1 MKKQKTSLIAL
12 ALILGAVLSACG
24 NSAGDGSEITEA
36 NTNGTQE
43 AVTTED
49 PYAAEKAILDSIPV
63 YDFGGEEF
71 IIAAQASLGNSET
84 EIYVEEADGDVIHD
98 AIYKRNLAI
107 NEKFN
112 CEIRVNGCS
121 VSTTVKQAVS
131 AGDDTYQIAFPSLNE
146 AAVLGQENYLSDFCD
161 YDVLQI
167 SEKWWD
173 QGTANMNIN
182 GKVFFMSGDIN
193 ILDND
198 VTYIM
203 LFNKKLIADNDME
216 EPYQLVRDGK
226 WTLDVFSEMC
236 KDISADVNGDALM
249 DEYDRY
255 GYVTTP
261 GGPNT
266 FFYGSNLKYVEFDED
281 HIPYLQ
287 VDSTKTTQVL
297 EKVVNVTGAS
307 HHVSYIPSDFLVGR
321 TMFMEDRALFYG
333 EVLSYIMGLR
343 DMNSEFGVLPI
354 PKFDEAQ
361 EVYTTYCESNS
372 STATLPNVGDPE
384 IAATI
389 LEGMAIQSYI
399 TLTPA
404 YYDVA
409 LERKYSR
416 DEESIEMIDIALAN
430 RVYDIARVYTSLDI
444 SGVFQDLATDG
455 NTDFASAFA
464 RREKAAKK
472 RLEKIVDAFDAIGS

>member
-1 MKKQKTSLIAL
+1 MKKQQTALL
-12 ALILGAVLSACG
+12 ALTLLLGSVLCACG
-24 NSAGDGSEITEA
+24 DSAGDVTKTTEA
-36 NTNGTQE
+36 NTNETKD

-49 PYAAEKAILDSIPV
+49 PYAAEKAVFDALPELDL
-63 YDFGGEEF
+63 GGAEF
-71 IIAAQASLGNSET
+71 VIAVQEGVGRSTGEV
-84 EIYVEEADGDVIHD
+84 YVEEANGDVIND
-98 AIYKRNLAI
+98 AVYKRNLAV
-107 NEKFN
+107 NERFN
-112 CEIRVNGCS
+112 CEIRANSCS
-121 VSTTVKQAVS
+121 VGETIKQAVS
-131 AGDDTYQIAFPSLNE
+131 AGDSSNHCAFPNLIDAGSL
-146 AAVLGQENYLSDFCD
+146 AQEGYLLNFHD

-173 QGTANMNIN
+173 QGTAGISIG

-193 ILDND
+193 LLDND